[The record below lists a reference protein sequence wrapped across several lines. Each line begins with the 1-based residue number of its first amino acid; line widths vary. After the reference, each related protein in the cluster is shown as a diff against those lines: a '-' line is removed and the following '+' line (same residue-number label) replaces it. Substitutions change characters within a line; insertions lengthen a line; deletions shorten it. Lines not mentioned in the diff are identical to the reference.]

1 MARVR
6 YVFNFVHPYIKNSN
20 QSHVKTKTKTHEG
33 REQKAV
39 GLNYFSSS
47 SMREFGAS
55 STHHWESFNGYE
67 GNEAIKSESF
77 IKIYWAR

>member
-1 MARVR
+1 MGDCVSNFVALLENLN
-6 YVFNFVHPYIKNSN
+6 FNFVHPYIKIAIKVMLK
-20 QSHVKTKTKTHEG
+20 QKTKTYEG

-55 STHHWESFNGYE
+55 STHH
-67 GNEAIKSESF
+67 
-77 IKIYWAR
+77 

>member
-1 MARVR
+1 MS
-6 YVFNFVHPYIKNSN
+6 NFVHPFLKNNN
-20 QSHVKTKTKTHEG
+20 QSHAKTEKPHEG

-55 STHHWESFNGYE
+55 STHH
-67 GNEAIKSESF
+67 
-77 IKIYWAR
+77 

>member
-1 MARVR
+1 M
-6 YVFNFVHPYIKNSN
+6 YKILYTHTLK
-20 QSHVKTKTKTHEG
+20 SHVKIKQKTYEG

-55 STHHWESFNGYE
+55 STHH
-67 GNEAIKSESF
+67 
-77 IKIYWAR
+77 

>member
-1 MARVR
+1 MYLILYTHTLKIA
-6 YVFNFVHPYIKNSN
+6 IKVMLK
-20 QSHVKTKTKTHEG
+20 QKKTHMYEG
-33 REQKAV
+33 KEQKAD
-39 GLNYFSSS
+39 GLSYFSSS

>member
-1 MARVR
+1 MYSILYTHTLKIA
-6 YVFNFVHPYIKNSN
+6 IKVILK
-20 QSHVKTKTKTHEG
+20 QKKTYEG